1 METLLSNKKMLIN
14 FWFILFLNQSCT
26 QCTDILVINIILH
39 WPDCLP
45 FISNKFSSENLV
57 LNHTTFSTNNS
68 FPFSSLFCLKR
79 IDFKRES
86 YFWLFLGDTW
96 FIFQNF
102 SSRQNSPPC
111 FVARRAKSPS
121 GRAYAAPL
129 DAKNP
134 SKLDLKKIFKVNNST
149 S

>member
-1 METLLSNKKMLIN
+1 MVFES
-14 FWFILFLNQSCT
+14 ILHTMHWYFSK
-26 QCTDILVINIILH
+26 INIILH

-45 FISNKFSSENLV
+45 FISNKFRSENLV

-68 FPFSSLFCLKR
+68 FPFLSLFCLKC

-134 SKLDLKKIFKVNNST
+134 SKLDLKKIFKVNDFIS
-149 S
+149 

>member
-1 METLLSNKKMLIN
+1 METLLSNEKMLIN
-14 FWFILFLNQSCT
+14 FWLVFESILHTMHWYFSK
-26 QCTDILVINIILH
+26 INIILH

-45 FISNKFSSENLV
+45 FISNEFRSENLV
-57 LNHTTFSTNNS
+57 LSHTTFSSNNS

-134 SKLDLKKIFKVNNST
+134 SKLDLKKIFKVNNFIS
-149 S
+149 